1 MSLIQSIDEV
11 MAREKIGERA
21 IELRRLLH
29 RKAERSEQEY
39 GTMALITRQLHA
51 LGIPCRAGIAE
62 TGVVGLIE
70 GARPGPVIALR
81 ADIDALPIQEENGEI
96 DYASENPGVMHAC
109 GHDAHT
115 AILLGVAELL
125 MQLRDRLRGSVKLL
139 FQPAEESIG
148 GAERMIA
155 EGVLENPHVD
165 AVFGL
170 HVANDLLP
178 GQIGYRYGQM
188 YAASD
193 MLTVKVYGR
202 SCHGAHPSEGVD
214 AILIAAQILTAC
226 QSVVSRNVA
235 PTDAAVC
242 SFGTIRGGQVRN
254 QIADY
259 VEMTGILRTL
269 CPETR
274 LLLRERVKTICE
286 QTAAMM
292 GGRVEFLLEPS
303 YGPLINTDA
312 MVEQVCA
319 NAKELLGDGNLFL
332 RREPSLGV
340 EDFAYFAAA
349 RPACFF
355 HLGASTGDPRHDVA
369 HSSCYGIDESCIPV
383 GIRLQTLNVLNYSL

>member
-1 MSLIQSIDEV
+1 MTVIEMIQEI
-11 MAREKIGERA
+11 MAREGIGARA
-21 IELRRLLH
+21 VALRRQLH
-29 RKAERSEQEY
+29 RQAERSEQEY
-39 GTMALITRQLHA
+39 GTMSRIAEHLST
-51 LGIPCRAGIAE
+51 LGIPCCTGVAE

-70 GARPGPVIALR
+70 GALPGPVIALR
-81 ADIDALPIQEENGEI
+81 ADIDALPIQEENPGI
-96 DYASENPGVMHAC
+96 DYASETAGVMHAC

-115 AILLGVAELL
+115 AILLGTAEVLL
-125 MQLRDRLRGSVKLL
+125 RLRAQLRGCVKLL

-170 HVANDLLP
+170 HVANDLHP
-178 GQIGYRYGQM
+178 GQIGLRFGQM

-193 MLTVKVYGR
+193 MLTVKIHGR

-274 LLLRERVKTICE
+274 LLLRERVKTICV
-286 QTAAMM
+286 QTAAML
-292 GGRVEFLLEPS
+292 GGSAEFLVDPS
-303 YGPLINTDA
+303 YGTLINNDA
-312 MVEQVCA
+312 MVEQVRA
-319 NAKELLGDGNLFL
+319 NATALLGADSTVQ
-332 RREPSLGV
+332 RRVPSLGV
-340 EDFAYFAAA
+340 EDFAFFAAE

-355 HLGASTGDPRHDVA
+355 HLGAGTGDPRHDVA
-369 HSSCYGIDESCIPV
+369 HSSSYDIDERCIPI
-383 GIRLQTLNVLNYSL
+383 GICLQALNVLNYRG

>member
-1 MSLIQSIDEV
+1 MTQIETIRDLVEREGIG
-11 MAREKIGERA
+11 ARA
-21 IELRRLLH
+21 VALRRYLH
-29 RKAERSEQEY
+29 RHAECSEHEH
-39 GTMALITRQLHA
+39 GTMALIAEHLRS
-51 LGIPCRAGIAE
+51 LGIPCRTGVAE

-70 GARPGPVIALR
+70 GALPGPVIALR
-81 ADIDALPIQEENGEI
+81 ADIDALPIQEENPGL

-115 AILLGVAELL
+115 AILLGTAELL
-125 MQLRDRLRGSVKLL
+125 LRLREQLHGSVKLL

-170 HVANDLLP
+170 HVANDLRP
-178 GQIGYRYGQM
+178 GQIGLRYGQM

-193 MLTVKVYGR
+193 MLTVKLFGR

-214 AILIAAQILTAC
+214 AILIAAQILSAC

-242 SFGTIRGGQVRN
+242 TFGTIRGGQVRN
-254 QIADY
+254 QVADY

-274 LLLRERVKTICE
+274 LLLRERVRTICE

-292 GGRVEFLLEPS
+292 GGRAEFLLEPS
-303 YGPLINTDA
+303 YGPLINDDG
-312 MVEQVCA
+312 MVDRVRENTA
-319 NAKELLGDGNLFL
+319 ALLGAEATVL
-332 RREPSLGV
+332 RRVPSLGV
-340 EDFAYFAAA
+340 EDFAYFAAE

-355 HLGASTGDPRHDVA
+355 HLGAGTGDPRHDVA
-369 HSSCYGIDESCIPV
+369 HSSSFNIDERCIPL
-383 GIRLQTLNVLNYSL
+383 GICLQALNVLSYRP

>member
-1 MSLIQSIDEV
+1 MIPIETVRDLVEREGIG
-11 MAREKIGERA
+11 ARA
-21 IELRRLLH
+21 VALRRYLH
-29 RKAERSEQEY
+29 RHAEPSEREY
-39 GTMALITRQLHA
+39 GTMALIAEHLTD
-51 LGIPCRAGIAE
+51 LGIPCRKGVAD

-70 GARPGPVIALR
+70 GALPGPVIALR
-81 ADIDALPIQEENGEI
+81 ADIDALPIQEENPGL

-115 AILLGVAELL
+115 AILLGTAELL
-125 MQLRDRLRGSVKLL
+125 LRLRDRLHGSVKLL
-139 FQPAEESIG
+139 FQPAEESVG
-148 GAERMIA
+148 GAARMIA

-170 HVANDLLP
+170 HVASDLLP
-178 GQIGYRYGQM
+178 GRIGLRYGQM

-193 MLTVKVYGR
+193 MLTVKVFGR
-202 SCHGAHPSEGVD
+202 SCHGAHPSAGVD

-242 SFGTIRGGQVRN
+242 TFGTIHGGQVRN
-254 QIADY
+254 QIADC

-274 LLLRERVKTICE
+274 LLLRERVRTICE

-292 GGRVEFLLEPS
+292 GGRAEFLLEPS
-303 YGPLINTDA
+303 YGPLINDEG
-312 MVEQVCA
+312 MVDRVCE
-319 NAKELLGDGNLFL
+319 NAAALLGEGSTML

-340 EDFAYFAAA
+340 EDFAYFAAE

-355 HLGASTGDPRHDVA
+355 HLGAGTGDPQHDLA
-369 HSSCYGIDESCIPV
+369 HSSSFDIDERCIPI
-383 GIRLQTLNVLNYSL
+383 GICLQALNVLNYCP